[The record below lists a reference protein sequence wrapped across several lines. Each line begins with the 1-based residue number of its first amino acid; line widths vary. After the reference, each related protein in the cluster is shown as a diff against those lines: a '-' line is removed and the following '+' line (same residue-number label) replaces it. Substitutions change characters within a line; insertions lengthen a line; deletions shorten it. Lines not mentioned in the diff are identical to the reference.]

1 MYAVVGCSECG
12 TLWIVET
19 GAATARCPRC
29 RTRHRTAKLR
39 SIATCEDADRARE
52 LRSRLLADRA
62 GHTESFS
69 SVESFADL
77 EEIAER
83 PAVDDATYLTAAD
96 IDPAALE
103 ESIEDE
109 PPRRSRSEIVLEAI
123 DRVEDPTREAVVAYA
138 TDRDVPEAFAERVL
152 DRGLADGIVTIADG
166 RFRRV

>member
-19 GAATARCPRC
+19 GTASAQCPRC

-52 LRSRLLADRA
+52 LRSRLLAERA
-62 GHTESFS
+62 DHETSFS
-69 SVESFADL
+69 SVESFVGL
-77 EEIAER
+77 EEAAER
-83 PAVDDATYLTAAD
+83 PVVDDATYLSAAD

-103 ESIEDE
+103 ASIEDD

-138 TDRDVPEAFAERVL
+138 TDRDVPEAFAERLL
-152 DRGLADGIVTIADG
+152 DRGLENGIVTVADG